1 MITSL
6 RNFGRA
12 RSVQAALNSH
22 PATDGFASPSG
33 WACAAQRQ
41 KQQQQ
46 QQQRRPGWQC
56 PAAQQLHAAGGV
68 GSGGSAASAGR
79 AIRPGEVHVWWL
91 DPAKVTLPVGQQV
104 EAVVSAALGIPNGA
118 CFWGSAY
125 PRSPA
130 LAALAAALLSQVGN
144 EAELARC
151 RELVT
156 AEELADC
163 STSAEPAV
171 RRERLLARALVR
183 CAVPAALP
191 HNTHSTAIVLCMLS
205 SEPLQPCA
213 VLPGHTC
220 TAAATGCRSVLAGY
234 LSEDPL
240 KAPHPRRLLFD
251 KNSFGKPHLQWPT
264 ATCSGHHLCF
274 NLTHTSS
281 LIGMAVSGAAVP
293 LQSCQCSTVASRYCL
308 CFASAGANSC
318 PCNVQSCQPSRFAL
332 PCLAARLPAACPAV
346 DGLVGL
352 DVEGLERRTR
362 RDPVRLAQRRF
373 SPQEVADLQGG
384 WLHGWLGGW
393 VQPRGLVDGGP
404 RAAADTAVQ

>member
-1 MITSL
+1 MLHRGTQGRRIGALGRAKNGACQLSPCWPDCSVRYGPPFLPIQLPQALSVAQTCTARSCSLTSTLVAMLGLAAPALQPLIQCHGRVQRVQMITSL

-12 RSVQAALNSH
+12 RSVQAGLNSH

-46 QQQRRPGWQC
+46 QRRPGWQC
-56 PAAQQLHAAGGV
+56 PAAQQLRAAGGV
-68 GSGGSAASAGR
+68 GSGGSAAWAGR

-91 DPAKVTLPVGQQV
+91 DPAKVTLPVRQQV
-104 EAVVSAALGIPNGA
+104 EAVVSPALGIPNGA

-156 AEELADC
+156 ADELADC

-191 HNTHSTAIVLCMLS
+191 HNTHSTAVVL
-205 SEPLQPCA
+205 
-213 VLPGHTC
+213 
-220 TAAATGCRSVLAGY
+220 
-234 LSEDPL
+234 
-240 KAPHPRRLLFD
+240 
-251 KNSFGKPHLQWPT
+251 
-264 ATCSGHHLCF
+264 
-274 NLTHTSS
+274 
-281 LIGMAVSGAAVP
+281 
-293 LQSCQCSTVASRYCL
+293 
-308 CFASAGANSC
+308 
-318 PCNVQSCQPSRFAL
+318 
-332 PCLAARLPAACPAV
+332 
-346 DGLVGL
+346 
-352 DVEGLERRTR
+352 
-362 RDPVRLAQRRF
+362 
-373 SPQEVADLQGG
+373 
-384 WLHGWLGGW
+384 
-393 VQPRGLVDGGP
+393 
-404 RAAADTAVQ
+404 